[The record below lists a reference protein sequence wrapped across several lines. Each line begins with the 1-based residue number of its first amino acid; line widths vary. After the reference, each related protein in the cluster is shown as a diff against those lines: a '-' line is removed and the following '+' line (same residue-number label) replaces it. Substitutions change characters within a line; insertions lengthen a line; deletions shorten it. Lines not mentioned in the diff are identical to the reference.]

1 MSPSVAILL
10 ILISRSL
17 DSRLFN
23 QESLSGNFADD
34 DDAYNLYDRPLFHG
48 STASAAI
55 YKARGNIPEGNEDS
69 FAGGRDWRGSG

>member
-1 MSPSVAILL
+1 M
-10 ILISRSL
+10 L

-23 QESLSGNFADD
+23 QESLSGNFTNDN
-34 DDAYNLYDRPLFHG
+34 AYNLYDRPLFHG

-69 FAGGRDWRGSG
+69 YGPVASSYVC